1 MQISSTSSALPLSTQ
16 VIKKAGDAAQ
26 DPASPVTPEQVNTA
40 VDRGADRVTLS
51 QQSADASQANRREAA
66 SEVYSNSSQQK
77 QLDIYLAVATESD
90 VDDQPTPLEVA
101 REVSQQQP
109 RPPLNPAGDYSDNS
123 GLASPGQLPASSEPT
138 ISVRA

>member
-51 QQSADASQANRREAA
+51 QQNADASQANRREAA

-77 QLDIYLAVATESD
+77 QLDIYLTVATESD

-101 REVSQQQP
+101 QAVSQQQD
-109 RPPLNPAGDYSDNS
+109 RRQGDYSDNS